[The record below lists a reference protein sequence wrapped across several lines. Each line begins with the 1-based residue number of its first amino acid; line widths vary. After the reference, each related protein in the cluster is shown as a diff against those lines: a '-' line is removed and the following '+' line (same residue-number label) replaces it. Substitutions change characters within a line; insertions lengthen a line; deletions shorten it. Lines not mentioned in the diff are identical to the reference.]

1 MRDVTC
7 EVLVATDVAQR
18 GLDIKNAGSSVAC
31 CDNMCSQAELA
42 NVGPHSKVQFVVN
55 YDAPANMEERC
66 GNIGWHIDLFG
77 LTSDIFHVNVLY
89 TVILH
94 FGVLGTICHR
104 IFFELNNSHFSR
116 TMCTESAVQA
126 AQVKKAWS
134 LPLPTV
140 PWQSWQWCRAGDAYT
155 CLYESE
161 NASLGATRAN
171 SSIR

>member
-104 IFFELNNSHFSR
+104 IFFRAEQQPFLQDYVHRIGR
-116 TMCTESAVQA
+116 TGRAGEKGLVAAVAHSAVA
-126 AQVKKAWS
+126 VVAVVSCRWCLHLS
-134 LPLPTV
+134 V
-140 PWQSWQWCRAGDAYT
+140 WVRERVSWCNKGQ
-155 CLYESE
+155 
-161 NASLGATRAN
+161 
-171 SSIR
+171 

>member
-1 MRDVTC
+1 MQPMWLR
-7 EVLVATDVAQR
+7 EVWTSKMLGAPWQP
-18 GLDIKNAGSSVAC
+18 C
-31 CDNMCSQAELA
+31 CDMCSQAELA

-66 GNIGWHIDLFG
+66 GHIGWHLDLFG

-104 IFFELNNSHFSR
+104 FFFFEPNNSHFSR
-116 TMCTESAVQA
+116 TMCTESAVRA

-134 LPLPTV
+134 LPSLPMPCSRGSRGGVVQVMPTPV
-140 PWQSWQWCRAGDAYT
+140 CMSQRT
-155 CLYESE
+155 RLLES
-161 NASLGATRAN
+161 ATRVAN
-171 SSIR
+171 RCQ